1 MSEEKMSQNL
11 QSTPYDWFGQLRLQ
25 YSDHS
30 VYDYLVVEEKLFTD
44 RWHLW
49 SFALVYGIL
58 HNKKEKNKRTTFVP
72 LTQISDNH
80 VRDMIAMCY
89 LLLDDGRTTK
99 EIFSEMNEYADG
111 GVTEL
116 NKIFKENK
124 TFTIPNLVKDA
135 NGLWNKRIKDLQ
147 NINLAK
153 S

>member
-1 MSEEKMSQNL
+1 MSQN
-11 QSTPYDWFGQLRLQ
+11 SEPTPYDWFGKLRLQ
-25 YSDHS
+25 YGNPTI
-30 VYDYLVVEEKLFTD
+30 YDYLVGEEKLFTD

-58 HNKKEKNKRTTFVP
+58 HNKKEKNKRSTFVP
-72 LTQISDNH
+72 LTQISDHH

-89 LLLDDGRTTK
+89 LLLDDGRTSK

-135 NGLWNKRIKDLQ
+135 DGLWNNRVKDLQ

>member
-1 MSEEKMSQNL
+1 MSQNL
-11 QSTPYDWFGQLRLQ
+11 EPTPYDWFKNLRLQ
-25 YSDHS
+25 YGNPTI
-30 VYDYLVVEEKLFTD
+30 YEYLVVEEKLFTD
-44 RWHLW
+44 RYHLW

-58 HNKKEKNKRTTFVP
+58 HNKKEKNKRSAFIP
-72 LTQISDNH
+72 LTQISDHH

-89 LLLDDGRTTK
+89 LLLDDGRTAK

-111 GVTEL
+111 GATEL

-135 NGLWNKRIKDLQ
+135 DGLWNNRVKDLQ

>member
-1 MSEEKMSQNL
+1 MSQNL
-11 QSTPYDWFGQLRLQ
+11 EPTPYDWFGTLRLQ
-25 YSDHS
+25 YGNPTI
-30 VYDYLVVEEKLFTD
+30 YQYLVVEEKLFTD
-44 RWHLW
+44 RYHLW

-58 HNKKEKNKRTTFVP
+58 HNKKEKNKRSTFVP
-72 LTQISDNH
+72 LTQISDHH

-111 GVTEL
+111 GATEL

-124 TFTIPNLVKDA
+124 TLTIPNLVKDA
-135 NGLWNKRIKDLQ
+135 DELWKKRVKDLE